1 MITINLTPTMLT
13 IKDLTDEMFTKL
25 MFVEKLKLKYDDK
38 GYYYIKGTGEELYK
52 ILLKLTYTYDIEL
65 T

>member
-13 IKDLTDEMFTKL
+13 IKDLTDEMFAKL
-25 MFVEKLKLKYDDK
+25 MFIEKLELKYDDK
-38 GYYYIKGTGEELYK
+38 GYYYIKGTEEELYK